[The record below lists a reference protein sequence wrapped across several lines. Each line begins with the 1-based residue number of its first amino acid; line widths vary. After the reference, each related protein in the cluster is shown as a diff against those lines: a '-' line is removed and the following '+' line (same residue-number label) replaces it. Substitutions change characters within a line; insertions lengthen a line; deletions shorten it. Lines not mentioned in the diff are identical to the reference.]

1 MAVLISVAVVG
12 PLLLSAALTVLVRAW
27 ARRTGFVDKPHAH
40 KKHERPIAL
49 GGGIAIFAGIA
60 VPLLAG
66 TAAAYLWHRQGA
78 PSFLPTLLRDHLG
91 GIASKLPSVLALC
104 GCMGVLHVVG
114 LIDDRRSLGPAP
126 KFLAQCAIAVI
137 TAWPLGIRILE
148 FLPVPLSVAATVVW
162 IVLITNAFNFLDNMD
177 GLSAG
182 VAAIGAAI
190 FAIASMLAGQIFVP
204 VLAWVMVGALVG
216 FLLFNFSP
224 ASIFMGDAG
233 SLIVGYLMAVLT
245 TLTTYFD
252 SGQEHSPLGVLV
264 PLLVLAVP
272 VYDAVSVITLRLFA
286 GDSPFRGDHRHF
298 SHRLVKRGM
307 TRRGAVVMIYLATA
321 ATGLPAVALPR
332 VDWPIAA
339 LLLLQ
344 CACVVAMI
352 AMLEN
357 TGTAPQGSGQRGH
370 RA

>member
-1 MAVLISVAVVG
+1 MAVLIGVALVG
-12 PLLLSAALTVLVRAW
+12 PLLLGAVLTVLVRTW
-27 ARRTGFVDKPHAH
+27 ARRSGFVDRPHAH
-40 KKHERPIAL
+40 KKHEQPVAL
-49 GGGIAIFAGIA
+49 GGGIAIFAAIA
-60 VPLLAG
+60 IPLIVGTTAAFVLNRYG
-66 TAAAYLWHRQGA
+66 TAG
-78 PSFLPTLLRDHLG
+78 SLPTLVREHMSG
-91 GIASKLPSVLALC
+91 VASKLPTVLALC
-104 GCMGVLHVVG
+104 GCMAVLHAVG
-114 LIDDRRSLGPAP
+114 LIDDRRALGPGI
-126 KFLAQCAIAVI
+126 KFAVQFAVALV

-148 FLPVPLSVAATVVW
+148 FFPASLSVVATVLW

-190 FAIASMLAGQIFVP
+190 FAIAAMLAGQVFVP
-204 VLAWVMVGALVG
+204 VLAWIMVGALVG

-233 SLIVGYLMAVLT
+233 SLVVGYLMAVLT

-252 SGQEHSPLGVLV
+252 ADQQHSPLGVLV

-272 VYDAVSVITLRLFA
+272 VYDAVSVITLRLVA
-286 GDSPFRGDHRHF
+286 GESPFRGDHRHF

-307 TRRGAVVMIYLATA
+307 TRRGAVLTIYLATA

-332 VDWPIAA
+332 VDWPVAA

-344 CACVVAMI
+344 CICVVAMI
-352 AMLEN
+352 AVLEH
-357 TGTAPQGSGQRGH
+357 TRPAPSAKSR
-370 RA
+370 